1 MKHEEYKKLLVG
13 YLDGELKNKERELIE
28 NHLRKCPECQKELK
42 EFKKL
47 RGVMMSMKYQK
58 PPDEVWENYWKSI
71 YNRLERRI
79 SWILTSVGAAI
90 LLFYGG
96 FKLVEDFIKNP
107 EIALLLKIGIL
118 VLLAGLVILFI
129 SILRERI
136 FIFKHDK
143 YREVKR

>member
-1 MKHEEYKKLLVG
+1 MKHQEYKKLLVG

-28 NHLRKCPECQKELK
+28 NHLKKCPECQEELK

-58 PPDEVWENYWKSI
+58 PGDEVWENYWKSI
-71 YNRLERRI
+71 YNRLERGI
-79 SWILTSVGAAI
+79 SWILTSIGAAV

-96 FKLVEDFIKNP
+96 FKLVENFIKNP

-118 VLLAGLVILFI
+118 VLLAGLVILFV

-136 FIFKHDK
+136 FTYKYDK
-143 YREVKR
+143 YKEIKR

>member
-1 MKHEEYKKLLVG
+1 MKHEEYKKMLVG
-13 YLDGELKNKERELIE
+13 YLDGELNNRERKLIE
-28 NHLRKCPECQKELK
+28 AHLKKCPECEEELK

-58 PPDEVWENYWKSI
+58 PPDEIWESYWRSI
-71 YNRLERRI
+71 YNRLERKI
-79 SWILTSVGAAI
+79 SWILTFTGAGI
-90 LLFYGG
+90 VLFYGG
-96 FKLVEDFIKNP
+96 FKLVERLIKNS
-107 EIALLLKIGIL
+107 EIALVLKIGVL

-136 FIFKHDK
+136 FMLKHDK

>member
-1 MKHEEYKKLLVG
+1 MKHEEYKKFLVG

-136 FIFKHDK
+136 FIFKYDK

>member
-28 NHLRKCPECQKELK
+28 NHLKKCPECREELK

-47 RGVMMSMKYQK
+47 RGVMMSIKYQK
-58 PPDEVWENYWKSI
+58 PGDEVWENYWKSI
-71 YNRLERRI
+71 YNRLERGI
-79 SWILTSVGAAI
+79 SWILTSIGAAV

-96 FKLVEDFIKNP
+96 FKLVENLIKNP
-107 EIALLLKIGIL
+107 EIALILKIGIL
-118 VLLAGLVILFI
+118 VLLAGLVILFV

-136 FIFKHDK
+136 FTYKYDK
-143 YREVKR
+143 YKEVKR

>member
-136 FIFKHDK
+136 FIFKYDK